1 MSERTT
7 VILTNWKRPQ
17 NLSKIIDAF
26 QAQTVL
32 PAEIILVDNHPEEEP
47 EFAFAGSDL
56 VDDIYRFETNA
67 GPCCR
72 FAGASFVRTEFVL
85 FFDDDMMPG
94 EKAIESYQ
102 QQADELNGEFATI
115 SDVGRIYR
123 QGKSDGKYSIRRRN
137 CRRKVDGPV
146 KVDMTCRAHLVR
158 SEFVSVAVR
167 DRIRA
172 ATSGATAEMLRHD
185 DIFLS
190 QGIQLETG
198 WASYLA
204 KNVGHD
210 GKLRHKDLPAPH
222 SGNGLPNHDQS
233 RNELVNWYS
242 ERGWRSKWR

>member
-7 VILTNWKRPQ
+7 VILTNWKRPG

-26 QAQTVL
+26 QSQTVM
-32 PAEIILVDNHPEEEP
+32 PAAMLLVDNHPEEEP
-47 EFAFAGSDL
+47 EFAF
-56 VDDIYRFETNA
+56 VDTENFADVYRFETNA

-72 FAGASFVRTEFVL
+72 FAGASFVTTEFVL
-85 FFDDDMMPG
+85 FFDDDLMPG
-94 EKAIESYQ
+94 KGAIEAYQ
-102 QQADELNGEFATI
+102 DQADRLNGEFATL

-123 QGKSDGKYSIRRRN
+123 GNAEKGYSIRRRN
-137 CRRKVDGPV
+137 CRRKTDGPA

-158 SEFVSVAVR
+158 SEYVSVAVR

-172 ATSGATAEMLRHD
+172 AKDGATPSMLRHD

-204 KNVGHD
+204 RDVGHD
-210 GKLRHKDLPAPH
+210 AKLRHKDLPAPH
-222 SGNGLPNHDQS
+222 SGNGLPNHDGS
-233 RNELVNWYS
+233 RNELVNWYA
-242 ERGWRSKWR
+242 EKGWGSKWR